1 MRWERVDNTELI
13 SKMNSAG
20 VRFSDGLTQSEF
32 GIVEQEYNFKF
43 PPDLKELLS
52 IALPISDK
60 FINWRD
66 KSERNVQLIQERFD
80 WCLEGMLFDVEYF
93 HTDISQRFLRNQV
106 IQSFLFTR
114 PTLFITVKT

>member
-1 MRWERVDNTELI
+1 MDNTELI

-20 VRFSDGLTQSEF
+20 VRFSDGLTESEF
-32 GIVEQEYNFKF
+32 GIVEQKYNFKF